1 MLEERTAGGRHLY
14 LEIADD
20 IYLLGS
26 ALSRDDLVGQCVL
39 ATEKPSELSKHADI
53 LASFGV
59 SHDTSRSE
67 KEILLELLAVIKKR
81 EEEQKEKE
89 EKAQKEKEEKAQK
102 EKEDD
107 EKEEDERMDEGEQ
120 NLHALD
126 SGISLS

>member
-14 LEIADD
+14 LEIGDD

-89 EKAQKEKEEKAQK
+89 EKAQKEKE
-102 EKEDD
+102 DD